1 MADEEHTEAEETT
14 DAPDEAAPEA
24 PAEEVTDAPEAEAA
38 EEPQEAADEP
48 AEKASAPAPAAEASE
63 PEEVLH
69 PKQIRS
75 RKRSTH
81 TGEALPQRDAEAR
94 AAERSAN
101 RQKAAADRRRYR
113 AKHSGGESGEGTPA
127 ADREPGAKKVRL
139 GKVVSDKGDKTI
151 TVKVEVVHRHRR
163 YEKVIRRSD
172 TLHAHD
178 ERNEAGE
185 GDTVRVIESR
195 PLSRTK
201 RWRLVEVV
209 EKAR

>member
-1 MADEEHTEAEETT
+1 MADEERTEAEETT
-14 DAPDEAAPEA
+14 DAPEEAAPEA
-24 PAEEVTDAPEAEAA
+24 AAEEAAPEAEEPAA
-38 EEPQEAADEP
+38 E
-48 AEKASAPAPAAEASE
+48 ASAPAPAAEPAE
-63 PEEVLH
+63 PQEVLH

-75 RKRSTH
+75 RKRSAH
-81 TGEALPQRDAEAR
+81 SGEALPQRDAESR
-94 AAERSAN
+94 ATERAESRK
-101 RQKAAADRRRYR
+101 KAAADRRRYR
-113 AKHSGGESGEGTPA
+113 AKHKGGEAGQGTPPA
-127 ADREPGAKKVRL
+127 EREAGAKKVRL